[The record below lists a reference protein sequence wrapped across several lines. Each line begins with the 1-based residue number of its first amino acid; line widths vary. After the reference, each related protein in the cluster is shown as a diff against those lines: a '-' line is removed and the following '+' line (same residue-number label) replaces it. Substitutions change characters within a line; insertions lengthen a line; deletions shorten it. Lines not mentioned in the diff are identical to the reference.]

1 MICPKCHHEN
11 PEDANFCSECGQELP
26 DTAIFTDREANESH
40 SLFYEFAHRIN
51 HAAGIRNPSEMKL
64 RGLFSQVRRRHSN
77 LEAERLFIVGTAL
90 TTPDIEEVADTW
102 PRPWL
107 FARVLFVAVLVYAG
121 LYIGLNIFR
130 NVNLLPGLIVT
141 GSFMIPLCLL
151 IFFWEMNAPQNVPIY
166 KVIYMFFFGGI
177 LSLLTALMLY
187 QGFQYRGEG
196 SLVPGLVEELAKILI
211 VIGFLRKRRFKYVLN
226 GLLFG
231 AAVGAGF
238 AAFETAGYAL
248 RVVLTADLRTMYE
261 TILWRGILAPGG
273 HIAWTALAGA
283 AACMVKGDKPFKWI
297 MLREPKF
304 IRIFVVVVVIHALW
318 DLPLFNIFALPV
330 PQIVLALISWVLVL
344 FMIKAG
350 LKQIAGIKEQASH
363 SEYVPGVLPS
373 DTSSMV
379 K

>member
-1 MICPKCHHEN
+1 MEGVIMICPKCHHEN
-11 PEDANFCSECGQELP
+11 PEGANFCSECGQELP
-26 DTAIFTDREANESH
+26 DTANFTDREANESH
-40 SLFYEFAHRIN
+40 SLFYQFAHRIN

-107 FARVLFVAVLVYAG
+107 FARVLFVAVLVFAG
-121 LYIGLNIFR
+121 LYIGLNIFG

-141 GSFMIPLCLL
+141 GPFMIPLCLL

-187 QGFQYRGEG
+187 QGFQYRGEW

-211 VIGFLRKRRFKYVLN
+211 VIGFLRKRRFKYILN
-226 GLLFG
+226 
-231 AAVGAGF
+231 V
-238 AAFETAGYAL
+238 
-248 RVVLTADLRTMYE
+248 M
-261 TILWRGILAPGG
+261 
-273 HIAWTALAGA
+273 
-283 AACMVKGDKPFKWI
+283 
-297 MLREPKF
+297 
-304 IRIFVVVVVIHALW
+304 IR
-318 DLPLFNIFALPV
+318 
-330 PQIVLALISWVLVL
+330 
-344 FMIKAG
+344 AG

-363 SEYVPGVLPS
+363 SEYVPGPLPFN
-373 DTSSMV
+373 TSSMV